1 MTEPT
6 VDTSAAEAW
15 QRRWPEAAALL
26 AGLMQQTAV
35 VVVDDDDDWL
45 FAALAMM
52 GHRQAADE
60 LKAIWWQGK
69 PDADA

>member
-26 AGLMQQTAV
+26 AKLMEQTIEC
-35 VVVDDDDDWL
+35 DDDDWL
-45 FAALAMM
+45 LMAVSMM
-52 GHRQAADE
+52 GHAEAAKE
-60 LKAIWWQGK
+60 LEEIWWPGT